1 MRTEQEIRDRIR
13 ELERDPRH
21 AYPPANVAVNAP
33 IALEQISIRSQIAI
47 LRWVLENPN
56 TWEKL
61 PEPFT
66 ITDISP
72 EWSRSQI

>member
-21 AYPPANVAVNAP
+21 TTPPANVMVNAP
-33 IALEQISIRSQIAI
+33 LALEQISIRAQISI
-47 LRWVLENPN
+47 LRWVFENPRN
-56 TWEKL
+56 GEKL

-72 EWSRSQI
+72 EWSRSQL

>member
-21 AYPPANVAVNAP
+21 TTPPANVAVNAP
-33 IALEQISIRSQIAI
+33 LALEQISIQAQITI
-47 LRWVLENPN
+47 LRWVLENPSN
-56 TWEKL
+56 WEKL
-61 PEPFT
+61 PKPFT

-72 EWSRSQI
+72 EWSRSQL